1 MPNLP
6 NKSKNTR
13 FRFRVFI
20 VLGIYN
26 LVGMPALWL
35 RWALTFYYDK
45 DAQWDWGAS
54 FGIYDV
60 KSLSIISR
68 NLWRLNSE
76 TKVELSIIIRTIH
89 HVRANKPT
97 GGIKKC
103 WRVQDD
109 WTSVE
114 NFGFLTLNLL

>member
-6 NKSKNTR
+6 NKSKITR
-13 FRFRVFI
+13 FKFRAFI

-68 NLWRLNSE
+68 NLWRLKLEIKSW
-76 TKVELSIIIRTIH
+76 IINY
-89 HVRANKPT
+89 NKNYSS
-97 GGIKKC
+97 C
-103 WRVQDD
+103 
-109 WTSVE
+109 
-114 NFGFLTLNLL
+114 